1 MASPEVR
8 VVTVRPRT
16 IFLVLGIAV
25 LVGLVLVLGY
35 LAWHV
40 LTWILIAILL
50 AAALNPA
57 VEWFEQRG
65 LSRLW
70 AASLVFF
77 LALLVLTAIG
87 FLVIP
92 PLVSQ
97 VTDFIN
103 AVPDYIDDLTA
114 GRGPLGFL
122 QDEYQIV
129 DRIREAI
136 EKQGPGGVLGLS
148 QPVLD
153 IVRSVVMAVAGT
165 ITIIFLTFF
174 MLLEGPRTLGG
185 LLDQLPEKS
194 RPRYERVGRDIYK
207 TISGYVTG
215 NLLISVVA
223 GTLATIVLFAV
234 GSQFAIALGLLVA
247 VLDLVPLAGATLA
260 AIIVSTVVLIETN
273 WVRCL
278 IVIVFFIAYQ
288 QFENQILQPLVY
300 GRTVQLSPLT
310 VLCAVLVGAQLAGI
324 LGRARHRPVPDP
336 RGSQSL
342 VDDYSSTRA
351 WRRRRLQY
359 REERRRAP
367 DCVTPSSIC
376 ERSSSNSELGA
387 GSVDESEA
395 RRRAT
400 QADVLCHDTADSAR
414 TPFTQL
420 SIRPAI
426 SSQPSPII
434 IRWGRPGNST

>member
-8 VVTVRPRT
+8 VVTIRPRT

-25 LVGLVLVLGY
+25 FVGLVLVLGY

-40 LTWILIAILL
+40 LTWILIAMLL

-65 LSRLW
+65 MSRLW

-153 IVRSVVMAVAGT
+153 VVRSVVMAVAGT

-185 LLDQLPEKS
+185 LLDLLPDQS

-247 VLDLVPLAGATLA
+247 ILDLVPLAGATLA

-278 IVIVFFIAYQ
+278 VVIIFFIAYQ

-324 LGRARHRPVPDP
+324 LGALLAIPVA
-336 RGSQSL
+336 GSL
-342 VDDYSSTRA
+342 LAIGREL
-351 WRRRRLQY
+351 LQY
-359 REERRRAP
+359 REELAAEP
-367 DCVTPSSIC
+367 
-376 ERSSSNSELGA
+376 
-387 GSVDESEA
+387 
-395 RRRAT
+395 
-400 QADVLCHDTADSAR
+400 
-414 TPFTQL
+414 
-420 SIRPAI
+420 
-426 SSQPSPII
+426 
-434 IRWGRPGNST
+434 